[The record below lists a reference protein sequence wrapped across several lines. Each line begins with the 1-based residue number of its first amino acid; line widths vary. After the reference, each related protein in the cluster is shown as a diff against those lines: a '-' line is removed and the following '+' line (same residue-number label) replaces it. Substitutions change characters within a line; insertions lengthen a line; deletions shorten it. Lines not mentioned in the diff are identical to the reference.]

1 MRLVSTILVVED
13 DPAILETVSYNLRRE
28 GHEVITAADGQAGL
42 ALARESDLDLIV
54 LDLMLPR
61 MSGLDVC
68 RVVRAERPVPI
79 IMLTARDEEIDKLV
93 GLEAGADDYVTK
105 PFSMRELLARVNAQ
119 LRRDRISRTA
129 AGTTAGGGELTA
141 GAIVLDAVAHEV
153 RRDGAAIPMRPKEF
167 DLLEYLMRH
176 PGQALSREQILE
188 AVWGYSYPGETRT
201 VDVHIRWLREKLE
214 REPAQPEHITTV
226 RGLGYKFIP

>member
-1 MRLVSTILVVED
+1 MSTILVVED

-129 AGTTAGGGELTA
+129 AGAASSGGELVA
-141 GAIVLDAVAHEV
+141 DDIVLDTVAHEV
-153 RRDGAAIPMRPKEF
+153 RRDGVVVATRPKEF

-214 REPAQPEHITTV
+214 REPAQPVHITTV

>member
-1 MRLVSTILVVED
+1 MSTILVIED

-42 ALARESDLDLIV
+42 RLARESDLDLIV

-79 IMLTARDEEIDKLV
+79 IMLTARDEEVDKLV

-129 AGTTAGGGELTA
+129 AGAPSSGGELTA
-141 GAIVLDAVAHEV
+141 GAIVLDTVAHEV
-153 RRDGAAIPMRPKEF
+153 RRDGVMVPLRPKEF

-214 REPAQPEHITTV
+214 REPAQPEHINTV
-226 RGLGYKFIP
+226 RGLGYKFVP

>member
-1 MRLVSTILVVED
+1 VSTILVVED

-28 GHEVITAADGQAGL
+28 GHEVLTAVDGQAGL
-42 ALARESDLDLIV
+42 RLARESDLDLIV

-61 MSGLDVC
+61 MSGIDVC
-68 RVVRAERPVPI
+68 RVVRAEGSVPI
-79 IMLTARDEEIDKLV
+79 IMLTARDEEADKLV

-105 PFSMRELLARVNAQ
+105 PFSMRELMARVHAQ
-119 LRRDRISRTA
+119 LRRDRLSRG
-129 AGTTAGGGELTA
+129 AGAPSTGGATLTAGGIA
-141 GAIVLDAVAHEV
+141 LDTVAHEV
-153 RRDGAAIPMRPKEF
+153 RRDGAPVALRPKEF

-188 AVWGYSYPGETRT
+188 GVWGYSYPGETRT

-214 REPAQPEHITTV
+214 AEPAQPEHITTV
-226 RGLGYKFIP
+226 RGLGYKFVP

>member
-1 MRLVSTILVVED
+1 MSTILVVED

-68 RVVRAERPVPI
+68 RVVRAGRPVPI

-129 AGTTAGGGELTA
+129 AGTASSSGELVA
-141 GAIVLDAVAHEV
+141 DDIVLDTVAHEV
-153 RRDGAAIPMRPKEF
+153 RRDGVVVATRPKEF

>member
-1 MRLVSTILVVED
+1 VSTILVVED

-28 GHEVITAADGQAGL
+28 GHEVVTAADGQTGL
-42 ALARESDLDLIV
+42 RLARESDPDLIV

-61 MSGLDVC
+61 MSGVDVC
-68 RVVRAERPVPI
+68 RVVRAERSVPI
-79 IMLTARDEEIDKLV
+79 IMLTARDDEADKLV

-105 PFSMRELLARVNAQ
+105 PFSMRELMARVHAQ
-119 LRRDRISRTA
+119 LRRDRLSRTA
-129 AGTTAGGGELTA
+129 ATPAAGGATLTA
-141 GAIVLDAVAHEV
+141 GALALDTVAHEV
-153 RRDGAAIPMRPKEF
+153 RRDGAVVAMRPKEF

-214 REPAQPEHITTV
+214 AEPAQPEHITTV
-226 RGLGYKFIP
+226 RGLGYKFVP